1 MADYQF
7 ITSQGVIIPDTSKL
21 REAVENEFKGVFGE
35 DLDVNPETP
44 QGALITME
52 VENRDAIARN
62 NAELANQINPDEA
75 GGIFLDAIWALM
87 GGQRFDATHSF
98 LTQVKFSGVAGTIIP
113 KGSQAT
119 TRSGDIFETTKVLI
133 LGKEGTATGDMRS
146 LETGPIECGV
156 GQLDKVASSV
166 LGWET
171 VNNPTSATLGRN
183 AESDL
188 QAKRRR
194 KLTLA
199 KNTVSVGEAITSALY
214 ELEGVRSLAY
224 RENYT
229 DQPMIFDGVT
239 LVPHS
244 IYVCVEGGDKEAIAR
259 SLLRTKTLGAAFNGS
274 EEVEVLETISGQI
287 YPVKFDRAKEIVL
300 FCRVT
305 VKKATVDAQTIIPA
319 AVESWANGDIDG
331 EGGLVVG
338 RDVSPFEISAGINAV
353 EPRLFITRVELSTDG
368 KAWSSDN
375 YGIKLNE
382 VARINRSAVQVV
394 FVWIKYNPL
403 IFNRI
408 Y

>member
-1 MADYQF
+1 MADYQYL
-7 ITSQGVIIPDTSKL
+7 TSQGVIVPDTSTL
-21 REAVENEFKGVFGE
+21 RDDVENEFKSVFGQQ
-35 DLDVNPETP
+35 LDVNPETP

-52 VENRDAIARN
+52 VENRDAVVRN
-62 NAELANQINPDEA
+62 NAELANQINPDLA

-98 LTQVKFSGVAGTIIP
+98 LSQVKFTGIADTIIP
-113 KGSQAT
+113 KGSQAAT
-119 TRSGDIFETTKVLI
+119 LNGDLFETTKTLI
-133 LGKEGTATGDMRS
+133 IGKDGSVTGDMRAI
-146 LETGPIECGV
+146 ETGTVECGV
-156 GQLDKVASSV
+156 GQLNKVASSV

-171 VNNPTSATLGRN
+171 VRNPSNAVLGRD

-188 QAKRRR
+188 QSRRRR
-194 KLTLA
+194 KQTLA

-229 DQPMIFDGVT
+229 DQAMMFDGIT

-274 EEVEVLETISGQI
+274 EEVEVLENISGQI

-305 VKKATVDAQTIIPA
+305 VKKATVDVQTIIPA

-368 KAWSSDN
+368 KAWSSNN
-375 YGIKLNE
+375 YEIKMNE
-382 VARINRSAVQVV
+382 VARLKRSAVQVV
-394 FVWIKYNPL
+394 LV
-403 IFNRI
+403 
-408 Y
+408 

>member
-1 MADYQF
+1 MADYQYL
-7 ITSQGVIIPDTSKL
+7 TSQGVIVPDTSTL
-21 REAVENEFKGVFGE
+21 RDDVESEYRSVFGQ

-52 VENRDAIARN
+52 VENRDAVVRN
-62 NAELANQINPDEA
+62 NAELANQINPDLA

-98 LTQVKFSGVAGTIIP
+98 LSQVKFTGITETIIP
-113 KGSQAT
+113 KGSQAAT
-119 TRSGDIFETTKVLI
+119 LNGDLFETTKTLI
-133 LGKEGTATGDMRS
+133 IGKDGSVTGDMRAI
-146 LETGPIECGV
+146 ETGAIECGV
-156 GQLDKVASSV
+156 GQLNKVASSV

-171 VNNPTSATLGRN
+171 VHNPSNAVLGRD

-188 QAKRRR
+188 QSRRRR
-194 KLTLA
+194 KQTLA

-229 DQPMIFDGVT
+229 DQPMIFDGIT

-274 EEVEVLETISGQI
+274 EEVEVLENISGQI

-368 KAWSSDN
+368 KAWSSNN
-375 YGIKLNE
+375 YEIKMNE
-382 VARINRSAVQVV
+382 VARLKRSAVQVV
-394 FVWIKYNPL
+394 LV
-403 IFNRI
+403 
-408 Y
+408 

>member
-62 NAELANQINPDEA
+62 NAELANQINPDLA

-119 TRSGDIFETTKVLI
+119 TRGGDIFETTKVLI

-194 KLTLA
+194 KQTLA

-229 DQPMIFDGVT
+229 DQPMVFDAIT

-274 EEVEVLETISGQI
+274 EEVDVLETISGQI

-375 YGIKLNE
+375 YAIKLNE

-394 FVWIKYNPL
+394 FV
-403 IFNRI
+403 
-408 Y
+408 

>member
-1 MADYQF
+1 MADYQYL
-7 ITSQGVIIPDTSKL
+7 TSQGVIVPDTSTL
-21 REAVENEFKGVFGE
+21 RDDVESEYRSVFGQ

-52 VENRDAIARN
+52 VENRDAVVRN
-62 NAELANQINPDEA
+62 NAELANQINPDLA

-98 LTQVKFSGVAGTIIP
+98 LSQVKFTGIAETIIP
-113 KGSQAT
+113 KGSQAAT
-119 TRSGDIFETTKVLI
+119 LNGDLFETTKTLI
-133 LGKEGTATGDMRS
+133 IGKDGSVTGDMRAI
-146 LETGPIECGV
+146 ETGTVECGV
-156 GQLDKVASSV
+156 GQLNKVASSV

-171 VNNPTSATLGRN
+171 VHNPSNAVLGRN

-188 QAKRRR
+188 QSRRRR
-194 KLTLA
+194 KQTLA

-229 DQPMIFDGVT
+229 DQPMVFDGIT

-244 IYVCVEGGDKEAIAR
+244 IYACVEGGDKEAIAR

-319 AVESWANGDIDG
+319 AVESWSNGDIDG

-368 KAWSSDN
+368 KAWSSNN
-375 YGIKLNE
+375 YEIKMNE
-382 VARINRSAVQVV
+382 VARLKRSAVQVV
-394 FVWIKYNPL
+394 LV
-403 IFNRI
+403 
-408 Y
+408 

>member
-1 MADYQF
+1 MADYQYL
-7 ITSQGVIIPDTSKL
+7 TSQGVIVPDTSTL
-21 REAVENEFKGVFGE
+21 RDDVENEFKSVFGQQ
-35 DLDVNPETP
+35 LDVNPETP

-52 VENRDAIARN
+52 VENRDAVVRN
-62 NAELANQINPDEA
+62 NAELANQINPDLA

-98 LTQVKFSGVAGTIIP
+98 LSQVKFTGIAETIIP
-113 KGSQAT
+113 KGSQAAT
-119 TRSGDIFETTKVLI
+119 LNGDLFETTKTLI
-133 LGKEGTATGDMRS
+133 IGKDGSVTGDMRAI
-146 LETGPIECGV
+146 ETGAIECGV
-156 GQLDKVASSV
+156 GQLNKVASSV

-171 VNNPTSATLGRN
+171 VHNPSNAVLGRD

-188 QAKRRR
+188 QSRRRR
-194 KLTLA
+194 KQTLA

-229 DQPMIFDGVT
+229 DQPMMFDGIT

-274 EEVEVLETISGQI
+274 EEVEVLENISGQI

-368 KAWSSDN
+368 KAWSSNN
-375 YGIKLNE
+375 YEIKMNE
-382 VARINRSAVQVV
+382 VARLKRSAVQVV
-394 FVWIKYNPL
+394 LVWVKFNHL
-403 IFNRI
+403 IFTLI

>member
-1 MADYQF
+1 MADYQYL
-7 ITSQGVIIPDTSKL
+7 TSQGVIVPDTSTL
-21 REAVENEFKGVFGE
+21 RDDVESEYRSVFGQ

-52 VENRDAIARN
+52 VENRDAVVRN
-62 NAELANQINPDEA
+62 NAELANQINPDLA

-98 LTQVKFSGVAGTIIP
+98 LSQVKFTGIAEAIIP
-113 KGSQAT
+113 KGSQAAT
-119 TRSGDIFETTKVLI
+119 LNGDLFETTKTLI
-133 LGKEGTATGDMRS
+133 IGKDGSVAGDMRAI
-146 LETGPIECGV
+146 ETGAVECGV
-156 GQLDKVASSV
+156 GQLNKVASSV

-171 VNNPTSATLGRN
+171 VHNPSNAVLGRD

-188 QAKRRR
+188 QSRRRR
-194 KLTLA
+194 KQTLA

-229 DQPMIFDGVT
+229 DQPMMFDGIT

-274 EEVEVLETISGQI
+274 EEVDVLENISGQI

-368 KAWSSDN
+368 KAWSSNN
-375 YGIKLNE
+375 YEIKMNE
-382 VARINRSAVQVV
+382 VARLKRSAVQVV
-394 FVWIKYNPL
+394 LV
-403 IFNRI
+403 
-408 Y
+408 

>member
-1 MADYQF
+1 MADYQYL
-7 ITSQGVIIPDTSKL
+7 TSQGVIAPDTSTL
-21 REAVENEFKGVFGE
+21 RDDVENEFKSVFGQQ
-35 DLDVNPETP
+35 LDVNPETP

-52 VENRDAIARN
+52 VENRDAVVRN
-62 NAELANQINPDEA
+62 NAELANQINPDLA

-98 LTQVKFSGVAGTIIP
+98 LSQVKFTGIADTIIP
-113 KGSQAT
+113 KGSQAAT
-119 TRSGDIFETTKVLI
+119 LNGDLFETTKTLI
-133 LGKEGTATGDMRS
+133 IGKDGSVTGDMCAI
-146 LETGPIECGV
+146 ETGTVECGV
-156 GQLDKVASSV
+156 GQLNKVASSV

-171 VNNPTSATLGRN
+171 VHNPSNAVLGRD

-188 QAKRRR
+188 QSRRRR
-194 KLTLA
+194 KQTLA

-214 ELEGVRSLAY
+214 ELEGVRSLSY

-229 DQPMIFDGVT
+229 DQPMVFDGIT

-274 EEVEVLETISGQI
+274 EEVEVLENISGQI

-305 VKKATVDAQTIIPA
+305 VKKATVDAQTIIPS

-353 EPRLFITRVELSTDG
+353 DPRLFITRVELSTDG
-368 KAWSSDN
+368 KAWSSNN
-375 YGIKLNE
+375 YEIKMNE
-382 VARINRSAVQVV
+382 VARLKRSAVQVV
-394 FVWIKYNPL
+394 LV
-403 IFNRI
+403 
-408 Y
+408 

>member
-21 REAVENEFKGVFGE
+21 REDVENEFKGVFGE

-98 LTQVKFSGVAGTIIP
+98 LTQVKFSGVVGTIIP

-119 TRSGDIFETTKVLI
+119 TRGGDIFETTKVLI

-229 DQPMIFDGVT
+229 DQPMVFDAIT

-244 IYVCVEGGDKEAIAR
+244 IYVCVEGGDKEAIAG

-274 EEVEVLETISGQI
+274 EEVDVLETISGQI

-375 YGIKLNE
+375 YAIKLNE

-394 FVWIKYNPL
+394 FV
-403 IFNRI
+403 
-408 Y
+408 

>member
-98 LTQVKFSGVAGTIIP
+98 LTQVKFRGVAGTIIP
-113 KGSQAT
+113 KGSQAS
-119 TRSGDIFETTKVLI
+119 TRGGDIFETTKVLI

-194 KLTLA
+194 KQTLA

-229 DQPMIFDGVT
+229 DLPMVFDAIT

-375 YGIKLNE
+375 YAIKLNE

-394 FVWIKYNPL
+394 FV
-403 IFNRI
+403 
-408 Y
+408 

>member
-1 MADYQF
+1 MADYQYL
-7 ITSQGVIIPDTSKL
+7 TSQGVIVPDTSTL
-21 REAVENEFKGVFGE
+21 RDEVENEFKGVFGQQ
-35 DLDVNPETP
+35 LDVSPETP

-52 VENRDAIARN
+52 IENRDAVARN
-62 NAELANQINPDEA
+62 NAELANQINPDLA
-75 GGIFLDAIWALM
+75 GGVFLDAIWALM

-98 LTQVKFSGVAGTIIP
+98 LTQVQFGGVAGTIIP
-113 KGSQAT
+113 KGSQAST
-119 TRSGDIFETTKVLI
+119 LNGDLFETNKTLIITKD
-133 LGKEGTATGDMRS
+133 GTVTGDMKS
-146 LETGPIECGV
+146 IETGAIECGM
-156 GQLDKVASSV
+156 GQLNTVASSV
-166 LGWET
+166 LGWEV
-171 VNNPTSATLGRN
+171 VNNPNNAVLGRD

-188 QAKRRR
+188 QARRRR
-194 KLTLA
+194 KQTLA

-229 DQPMIFDGVT
+229 DQPMIFDTIT

-274 EEVEVLETISGQI
+274 EEVEVLETISDQT

-305 VKKATVDAQTIIPA
+305 VKKATVDAQTIIPS

-331 EGGLVVG
+331 DGGLVVG
-338 RDVSPFEISAGINAV
+338 RDVSPFEISAGISTV

-375 YGIKLNE
+375 YAIQLNE

-394 FVWIKYNPL
+394 FV
-403 IFNRI
+403 
-408 Y
+408 

>member
-75 GGIFLDAIWALM
+75 GGIFLDAIWSLM

-133 LGKEGTATGDMRS
+133 LGKDGTATGDMRS

-156 GQLDKVASSV
+156 GQLNKVASSV

-194 KLTLA
+194 KQTLA

-229 DQPMIFDGVT
+229 DQPMVFDAIT

-244 IYVCVEGGDKEAIAR
+244 IYVCIEGGDKEAIAR

-274 EEVEVLETISGQI
+274 EEVEVLETISSQI

-305 VKKATVDAQTIIPA
+305 VKKATVDAQTIIPS

-331 EGGLVVG
+331 EGGLIVG
-338 RDVSPFEISAGINAV
+338 RDVSPFEISAGINTV

-375 YGIKLNE
+375 YAIKLNE

-394 FVWIKYNPL
+394 FV
-403 IFNRI
+403 
-408 Y
+408 

>member
-7 ITSQGVIIPDTSKL
+7 ITSQGVIIPDTSTL
-21 REAVENEFKGVFGE
+21 RDDVESEFKSVFGQ
-35 DLDVNPETP
+35 DLDVSPETP

-52 VENRDAIARN
+52 VENRDAIVRN
-62 NAELANQINPDEA
+62 NAELANQINPDLA

-98 LTQVKFSGVAGTIIP
+98 LSQVQFTGIADTIIP
-113 KGSQAT
+113 KGSQAA
-119 TRSGDIFETTKVLI
+119 SLNGDLFETTKTLI
-133 LGKEGTATGDMRS
+133 IGQDGSVTGDMRS
-146 LETGPIECGV
+146 IETGAIECGV
-156 GQLDKVASSV
+156 GQLNKVASSV

-171 VNNPTSATLGRN
+171 VHNPSTAVLGRN
-183 AESDL
+183 AETDL
-188 QAKRRR
+188 QSRRRR
-194 KLTLA
+194 KQTLA

-214 ELEGVRSLAY
+214 ALEGVRSLAY

-229 DQPMIFDGVT
+229 DQPMVFDGIT

-274 EEVEVLETISGQI
+274 EKVEVLEAISGQT

-300 FCRVT
+300 FCRVM

-319 AVESWANGDIDG
+319 AVEAWANGDIDG

-353 EPRLFITRVELSTDG
+353 EPRLFITGVALSNDG
-368 KAWSSDN
+368 KTWSSNN
-375 YGIKLNE
+375 YEIKMNE
-382 VARINRSAVQVV
+382 VARLKRSAVQVV
-394 FVWIKYNPL
+394 IT
-403 IFNRI
+403 
-408 Y
+408 

>member
-7 ITSQGVIIPDTSKL
+7 ITSQGVIIPDTSTL
-21 REAVENEFKGVFGE
+21 RDDVESEFKSVFGQ
-35 DLDVNPETP
+35 DLDVSPETP

-52 VENRDAIARN
+52 VENRDAIVRN
-62 NAELANQINPDEA
+62 NAELANQINPDLA

-98 LTQVKFSGVAGTIIP
+98 LSQVQFTGIADTIIP
-113 KGSQAT
+113 KGSQAA
-119 TRSGDIFETTKVLI
+119 SLNGDLFETTKTLI
-133 LGKEGTATGDMRS
+133 IGQDGSVTGDMRS
-146 LETGPIECGV
+146 IETGAIECGV
-156 GQLDKVASSV
+156 GQLNKVASSV

-171 VNNPTSATLGRN
+171 VHNPSTAVLGRN
-183 AESDL
+183 AETDL
-188 QAKRRR
+188 QSRRRR
-194 KLTLA
+194 KQTLA

-214 ELEGVRSLAY
+214 ALEGVRSLAY

-229 DQPMIFDGVT
+229 DQPMVFDGIT

-274 EEVEVLETISGQI
+274 EKVEVLEAISGQT

-319 AVESWANGDIDG
+319 AVEAWANGDIDG

-353 EPRLFITRVELSTDG
+353 EPRLFITGVALSNDG
-368 KAWSSDN
+368 KTWSPNN
-375 YGIKLNE
+375 YEIKMNE
-382 VARINRSAVQVV
+382 VARLKRSAVQVV
-394 FVWIKYNPL
+394 IT
-403 IFNRI
+403 
-408 Y
+408 

>member
-1 MADYQF
+1 MADYQYL
-7 ITSQGVIIPDTSKL
+7 TSQGVIVPDTSTL
-21 REAVENEFKGVFGE
+21 RDDVENEFKSVFGQQ
-35 DLDVNPETP
+35 LDVNPETP

-52 VENRDAIARN
+52 VENRDAVVRN
-62 NAELANQINPDEA
+62 NAELANQINPDLA

-98 LTQVKFSGVAGTIIP
+98 LYQVKFTGITETIIP
-113 KGSQAT
+113 KGSQAAT
-119 TRSGDIFETTKVLI
+119 LNGDLFETTKTLI
-133 LGKEGTATGDMRS
+133 IGKDGSVTGDMRAI
-146 LETGPIECGV
+146 ETGTVECGV
-156 GQLDKVASSV
+156 GQLNKVASSV

-171 VNNPTSATLGRN
+171 VHNPSNAVLGRD

-188 QAKRRR
+188 QSRRRR
-194 KLTLA
+194 KQTLA

-229 DQPMIFDGVT
+229 DQPMIFDGIT

-274 EEVEVLETISGQI
+274 EEVEVLENISGQI

-319 AVESWANGDIDG
+319 AVESWSNGDIDG

-368 KAWSSDN
+368 KAWSSNN
-375 YGIKLNE
+375 YEIKMNE
-382 VARINRSAVQVV
+382 VARLKRSAVQVV
-394 FVWIKYNPL
+394 LV
-403 IFNRI
+403 
-408 Y
+408 

>member
-1 MADYQF
+1 MADYQY
-7 ITSQGVIIPDTSKL
+7 ITSQGVIVPDARTL
-21 REAVENEFKGVFGE
+21 RDDVESEYRSVFGQY
-35 DLDVNPETP
+35 LDVNPETP

-52 VENRDAIARN
+52 VENRDAVVRN
-62 NAELANQINPDEA
+62 NAELANQINPDLA

-98 LTQVKFSGVAGTIIP
+98 LSQVKFTGIAETIIP
-113 KGSQAT
+113 KGSQAAT
-119 TRSGDIFETTKVLI
+119 LNGDLFETTKTLI
-133 LGKEGTATGDMRS
+133 IGKDGSVTGDMRAI
-146 LETGPIECGV
+146 ETGAIECGV
-156 GQLDKVASSV
+156 GQLNKVASSV

-171 VNNPTSATLGRN
+171 VHNPSNAVLGRD

-188 QAKRRR
+188 QSRRRR
-194 KLTLA
+194 KQTLA

-214 ELEGVRSLAY
+214 ELEGVRSLSY

-229 DQPMIFDGVT
+229 DQPMMFDGIT

-259 SLLRTKTLGAAFNGS
+259 SLLHTKTLGAAFNGS
-274 EEVEVLETISGQI
+274 EEVDVLETISGQI

-300 FCRVT
+300 FCRVM

-319 AVESWANGDIDG
+319 AVELWANGELDG

-338 RDVSPFEISAGINAV
+338 RDVSPFEISAGINVV

-368 KAWSSDN
+368 KAWSSNN
-375 YGIKLNE
+375 YEIKMNE
-382 VARINRSAVQVV
+382 VARLKRSAVQVV
-394 FVWIKYNPL
+394 LV
-403 IFNRI
+403 
-408 Y
+408 

>member
-7 ITSQGVIIPDTSKL
+7 ITSQGVIIPDTSTL
-21 REAVENEFKGVFGE
+21 RDDVESEFKSVFGQ
-35 DLDVNPETP
+35 DLDVSPETP

-52 VENRDAIARN
+52 VENRDAIVRN
-62 NAELANQINPDEA
+62 NAELANQINPDLA

-98 LTQVKFSGVAGTIIP
+98 LSQVQFTGIADTIIP
-113 KGSQAT
+113 KGSQAA
-119 TRSGDIFETTKVLI
+119 SLNGDLFETTKTLI
-133 LGKEGTATGDMRS
+133 IGQDGSVTGDMRS
-146 LETGPIECGV
+146 IETGAIECGV
-156 GQLDKVASSV
+156 GQLNKVASSV

-171 VNNPTSATLGRN
+171 VHNPSTAVLGRN
-183 AESDL
+183 AETDL
-188 QAKRRR
+188 QSRRRR
-194 KLTLA
+194 KQTLA

-214 ELEGVRSLAY
+214 ALEGVRSLAY

-229 DQPMIFDGVT
+229 DQPMVFDGIT

-274 EEVEVLETISGQI
+274 EKVEVLEAISGQT

-300 FCRVT
+300 FCRVM

-319 AVESWANGDIDG
+319 AVEAWANGDIDG

-353 EPRLFITRVELSTDG
+353 EPRLFITGVALSNDG
-368 KAWSSDN
+368 KTWSPNN
-375 YGIKLNE
+375 YEIKMNE
-382 VARINRSAVQVV
+382 VARLKRSAVQVV
-394 FVWIKYNPL
+394 IT
-403 IFNRI
+403 
-408 Y
+408 

>member
-1 MADYQF
+1 MADYQY
-7 ITSQGVIIPDTSKL
+7 ITSQGVIVPDTSTL
-21 REAVENEFKGVFGE
+21 RDDVESEYRSVFGR

-52 VENRDAIARN
+52 VENRDAVVRN
-62 NAELANQINPDEA
+62 NAELANQINPDLA

-98 LTQVKFSGVAGTIIP
+98 LSQVKFTGIAGTIIP
-113 KGSQAT
+113 KGSQAAT
-119 TRSGDIFETTKVLI
+119 LNGDLFETTKTLI
-133 LGKEGTATGDMRS
+133 IGKDGSVTGDMRAI
-146 LETGPIECGV
+146 ETGGIECGV
-156 GQLDKVASSV
+156 GQLNKVASSV

-171 VNNPTSATLGRN
+171 VHNPSNAVLGRD

-188 QAKRRR
+188 QSRRRR
-194 KLTLA
+194 KQTLA

-229 DQPMIFDGVT
+229 DQPMMFDGIT

-259 SLLRTKTLGAAFNGS
+259 SLLRTKTLGAAFNGR
-274 EEVEVLETISGQI
+274 EEVEVLENISGQI

-300 FCRVT
+300 FCRVA

-368 KAWSSDN
+368 KAWSSNN
-375 YGIKLNE
+375 YEIKMNE
-382 VARINRSAVQVV
+382 VARLKRSAVQVV
-394 FVWIKYNPL
+394 LV
-403 IFNRI
+403 
-408 Y
+408 

>member
-1 MADYQF
+1 MADYQYL
-7 ITSQGVIIPDTSKL
+7 TSQGVIVPDTSTL
-21 REAVENEFKGVFGE
+21 RDDVENEFKSVFGQQ
-35 DLDVNPETP
+35 LDVNPETP

-52 VENRDAIARN
+52 VENRDAVVRN
-62 NAELANQINPDEA
+62 NAELANQINPDLA

-98 LTQVKFSGVAGTIIP
+98 LSQVKFTGIAETIIP
-113 KGSQAT
+113 KGSQAAT
-119 TRSGDIFETTKVLI
+119 LNGDLFETTKTLI
-133 LGKEGTATGDMRS
+133 IGKDGSVTGDMRAI
-146 LETGPIECGV
+146 ETGTVECGV
-156 GQLDKVASSV
+156 GQLNKVASSV

-171 VNNPTSATLGRN
+171 VHNPSNAVLGRN

-188 QAKRRR
+188 QSRRRR
-194 KLTLA
+194 KQTLA

-229 DQPMIFDGVT
+229 DQPMIFDGIT

-259 SLLRTKTLGAAFNGS
+259 SLLRTKTLGAAFNGR

-353 EPRLFITRVELSTDG
+353 EPRLFITRVELSADG
-368 KAWSSDN
+368 KAWSSNN
-375 YGIKLNE
+375 YEIKMNE
-382 VARINRSAVQVV
+382 VARLKRSAVQVV
-394 FVWIKYNPL
+394 LV
-403 IFNRI
+403 
-408 Y
+408 

>member
-1 MADYQF
+1 MADYQY
-7 ITSQGVIIPDTSKL
+7 ITSQGVIVPDTSTL
-21 REAVENEFKGVFGE
+21 RDDVESEYRSVFGQ

-44 QGALITME
+44 QGALITLE
-52 VENRDAIARN
+52 VENRDAVVRN
-62 NAELANQINPDEA
+62 NAELANQINPDLA

-98 LTQVKFSGVAGTIIP
+98 LSQVKFTGIAETIIP
-113 KGSQAT
+113 QGSQAAT
-119 TRSGDIFETTKVLI
+119 LNGDLFETTKTLI
-133 LGKEGTATGDMRS
+133 IGKDGSVTGDMRAI
-146 LETGPIECGV
+146 ETGAVECGV
-156 GQLDKVASSV
+156 GQLNKVASSV

-171 VNNPTSATLGRN
+171 VHNPSNAVLGRD

-188 QAKRRR
+188 QSRRRR
-194 KLTLA
+194 KQTLA

-229 DQPMIFDGVT
+229 DQPMMFDGIT

-274 EEVEVLETISGQI
+274 EEVDVLENISGQI

-368 KAWSSDN
+368 KAWSSNN
-375 YGIKLNE
+375 YEIKMNE
-382 VARINRSAVQVV
+382 VARLKRSAVQVV
-394 FVWIKYNPL
+394 LV
-403 IFNRI
+403 
-408 Y
+408 

>member
-1 MADYQF
+1 MADYQYL
-7 ITSQGVIIPDTSKL
+7 TSQGVIVPDTSTL
-21 REAVENEFKGVFGE
+21 RDDVESEYRSVFGQ

-52 VENRDAIARN
+52 VENRDAVVRN
-62 NAELANQINPDEA
+62 NAELANQINPDLA

-98 LTQVKFSGVAGTIIP
+98 LSQVKFTGIAETIIP
-113 KGSQAT
+113 KGSQAAT
-119 TRSGDIFETTKVLI
+119 LNGDLFETTKTLI
-133 LGKEGTATGDMRS
+133 IGKDGSVTGDMRAI
-146 LETGPIECGV
+146 ETGAVECGV
-156 GQLDKVASSV
+156 GQLNKVASSV

-171 VNNPTSATLGRN
+171 VHNPSNAVLGRD

-188 QAKRRR
+188 QSRRRR
-194 KLTLA
+194 KQTLA

-229 DQPMIFDGVT
+229 DQPMMFDGIT

-244 IYVCVEGGDKEAIAR
+244 IYVCVEGGDKETIAR

-274 EEVEVLETISGQI
+274 EEVEVLENISGQI

-368 KAWSSDN
+368 KAWSSNN
-375 YGIKLNE
+375 YEIKMNE
-382 VARINRSAVQVV
+382 VARLKRSAVQVV
-394 FVWIKYNPL
+394 LV
-403 IFNRI
+403 
-408 Y
+408 

>member
-1 MADYQF
+1 MADYQY
-7 ITSQGVIIPDTSKL
+7 ITSQGVIVPDTSTL
-21 REAVENEFKGVFGE
+21 RDDVESEYRSVFGQ

-44 QGALITME
+44 QGALITLE
-52 VENRDAIARN
+52 VENRDAVVRN
-62 NAELANQINPDEA
+62 NAELANQINPDLA

-98 LTQVKFSGVAGTIIP
+98 LSQVKFTGIAETIIP
-113 KGSQAT
+113 KGSQAAT
-119 TRSGDIFETTKVLI
+119 LNGDLFETTKTLI
-133 LGKEGTATGDMRS
+133 IGKDGSVTGDMRAI
-146 LETGPIECGV
+146 ETGAVECGV
-156 GQLDKVASSV
+156 GQLNKVASSV

-171 VNNPTSATLGRN
+171 VHNPSNAVLGRD

-188 QAKRRR
+188 QSRRRR
-194 KLTLA
+194 KQTLA

-229 DQPMIFDGVT
+229 DQPMMFDGIT

-331 EGGLVVG
+331 EGRLVVG

-368 KAWSSDN
+368 KAWSSNN
-375 YGIKLNE
+375 YEIKMNE
-382 VARINRSAVQVV
+382 VARLKRSAVQVV
-394 FVWIKYNPL
+394 LV
-403 IFNRI
+403 
-408 Y
+408 